1 MNVVSMW
8 YVGKSSASLNW
19 PQVAP
24 GQSEFIIIPAYYVLI
39 KLIVNYSGK
48 PCPPFKIVIL
58 DEADSM
64 THAAQAALRRT
75 MEKESQTTR
84 FCLVCNYVSRIIE
97 PITSRCTKFRF
108 KPLRREQI
116 FERLSQICEKESL
129 HIEPSAIHALI
140 GCSGGDL
147 RRAITL
153 LQSSSRINDEGEPIT
168 DQQIREMS
176 GMIPDELLVQF
187 MEVCKD
193 GDYNVFVD
201 FVDGVF
207 SDGFSVGQLMEQLNE
222 YVVGNENLSVKQK
235 SLITAKIADCLF
247 KLQEAASEYL
257 QFLDLG
263 CVTIKV
269 LQSN

>member
-1 MNVVSMW
+1 
-8 YVGKSSASLNW
+8 
-19 PQVAP
+19 
-24 GQSEFIIIPAYYVLI
+24 
-39 KLIVNYSGK
+39 
-48 PCPPFKIVIL
+48 
-58 DEADSM
+58 M

-116 FERLSQICEKESL
+116 FERLSEICEKESL
-129 HIEPSAIHALI
+129 QIEPSAIHVLI

-153 LQSSSRINDEGEPIT
+153 LQSSSRINNDGEPIT
-168 DQQIREMS
+168 EQQIQELS
-176 GMIPDELLVQF
+176 GMIPEDVLIKFLQ
-187 MEVCKD
+187 VCKD

-207 SDGFSVGQLMEQLNE
+207 NDGYSVGQLMEQLNE
-222 YVVGNENLSVKQK
+222 HVVCDENLSVKQK
-235 SLITAKIADCLF
+235 SLITAKIAVSRMML
-247 KLQEAASEYL
+247 
-257 QFLDLG
+257 
-263 CVTIKV
+263 
-269 LQSN
+269 N

>member
-1 MNVVSMW
+1 
-8 YVGKSSASLNW
+8 
-19 PQVAP
+19 
-24 GQSEFIIIPAYYVLI
+24 
-39 KLIVNYSGK
+39 
-48 PCPPFKIVIL
+48 
-58 DEADSM
+58 M

-116 FERLSQICEKESL
+116 FERLTEICGKENL
-129 HIEPSAIHALI
+129 KIEHSAIHLLI

-153 LQSSSRINDEGEPIT
+153 LQSSSRINNDDEPIT
-168 DQQIREMS
+168 EQQIREMS
-176 GMIPDELLVQF
+176 GIIPDEVLVRF
-187 MEVCKD
+187 VEVCKA

-207 SDGFSVGQLMEQLNE
+207 NEGYSVGQLMEQLNE
-222 YVVGNENLSVKQK
+222 YIVADENLTVKQK
-235 SLITAKIADCLF
+235 SVITIKIADCLS

-257 QFLDLG
+257 QFLDVG
-263 CVTIKV
+263 CVAIKV
-269 LQSN
+269 FQSS

>member
-1 MNVVSMW
+1 
-8 YVGKSSASLNW
+8 
-19 PQVAP
+19 
-24 GQSEFIIIPAYYVLI
+24 
-39 KLIVNYSGK
+39 
-48 PCPPFKIVIL
+48 
-58 DEADSM
+58 M

-108 KPLRREQI
+108 KPLRRDQV
-116 FERLSQICEKESL
+116 FERLQDICGKESL
-129 HIEPSAIHALI
+129 HIEAAAIHVLI
-140 GCSGGDL
+140 ECSGGDL

-153 LQSSSRINDEGEPIT
+153 LQSSSRINNDGEPISE
-168 DQQIREMS
+168 QQIRELS
-176 GMIPDELLVQF
+176 GVIPDDVLTQF
-187 MEVCKD
+187 LQVCRD
-193 GDYNVFVD
+193 GDYNVFVE
-201 FVDGVF
+201 FVEGIFKDGY
-207 SDGFSVGQLMEQLNE
+207 SVGQLMEQLNE
-222 YVVGNENLSVKQK
+222 YVVGDENLSVKQK

-269 LQSN
+269 LQNN

>member
-1 MNVVSMW
+1 
-8 YVGKSSASLNW
+8 
-19 PQVAP
+19 
-24 GQSEFIIIPAYYVLI
+24 
-39 KLIVNYSGK
+39 
-48 PCPPFKIVIL
+48 
-58 DEADSM
+58 M

-108 KPLRREQI
+108 KPLRKEQI
-116 FERLSQICEKESL
+116 SERLTNISEKESL
-129 HIEPSAIHALI
+129 QIEPAAIDVLI
-140 GCSGGDL
+140 DCSGGDL

-153 LQSSSRINDEGEPIT
+153 LQSSSRINNDGEPIT
-168 DQQIREMS
+168 DQQIRELS
-176 GMIPDELLVQF
+176 GMIPDDLLVKFLQ
-187 MEVCKD
+187 VCKE

-201 FVDGVF
+201 FVEGVF
-207 SDGFSVGQLMEQLNE
+207 QDGYSVGQLMEQLNDH
-222 YVVGNENLSVKQK
+222 VIADENLSVKQK
-235 SLITAKIADCLF
+235 SLIVAKIADCLA

-269 LQSN
+269 LQNN